1 MSHGSRVWP
10 RSALIRSGRDDDIP
24 VRRHL
29 PCDQTTQRRA
39 KPTFGWIDLASQIE
53 TTING
58 KLLDVGGSQFQKFE
72 TTISCTDFRP
82 PLLELLTP
90 GLAVEVDCVAEL
102 GYPSS
107 GAATRAV
114 VSGSLRTEGS
124 FKFYRPQLRCW
135 VMTPANSREEYTTT
149 NNWSIVLRE
158 DGH

>member
-1 MSHGSRVWP
+1 MTFPSGGTYLAIRR
-10 RSALIRSGRDDDIP
+10 RSDGQNLIPPFAARG
-24 VRRHL
+24 L
-29 PCDQTTQRRA
+29 TQ
-39 KPTFGWIDLASQIE
+39 TFGWIDLASQIE